1 MRQGLTAGAGT
12 GIIRIEKGA
21 ATSGWLFSRIR
32 NQAKA
37 RNRHLAEWRFLR
49 FLMMIVTV
57 KLPMC
62 IVIRM
67 VSPPFGKCGQPPAV
81 VVQRLAAEA
90 ALPVYHNST
99 GFARVALIYKK
110 RPEPKFGSLFGAED
124 GTFPRTKKQ
133 STGLF
138 FAACGWPCC
147 SSPQLRIPNKNPHG
161 GVRHGDLCLVRKMG
175 LEPTRHR
182 HTHLKRACLPIPALP
197 QIAFDCKKDSSTFGG
212 IKSSPILQLFPAW
225 GAPVK
230 SQHLF
235 LCTVPKLAKIVCA

>member
-1 MRQGLTAGAGT
+1 MQVAVGCLAVFVRFGTGFGRKKRGESRMSACAQGLTAGAGT

-67 VSPPFGKCGQPPAV
+67 VSPPLGKCGQPPAV

-90 ALPVYHNST
+90 ALPVYHDST
-99 GFARVALIYKK
+99 GFARIA
-110 RPEPKFGSLFGAED
+110 
-124 GTFPRTKKQ
+124 
-133 STGLF
+133 
-138 FAACGWPCC
+138 
-147 SSPQLRIPNKNPHG
+147 
-161 GVRHGDLCLVRKMG
+161 
-175 LEPTRHR
+175 
-182 HTHLKRACLPIPALP
+182 RA
-197 QIAFDCKKDSSTFGG
+197 
-212 IKSSPILQLFPAW
+212 
-225 GAPVK
+225 
-230 SQHLF
+230 
-235 LCTVPKLAKIVCA
+235 

>member
-1 MRQGLTAGAGT
+1 MRQGLTAGTGT

-90 ALPVYHNST
+90 ALPVYHDST
-99 GFARVALIYKK
+99 GFARVTLIYKKK

-124 GTFPRTKKQ
+124 AKPKAQIITRRATRRLSFPRNLTR
-133 STGLF
+133 
-138 FAACGWPCC
+138 C
-147 SSPQLRIPNKNPHG
+147 PH
-161 GVRHGDLCLVRKMG
+161 K
-175 LEPTRHR
+175 HR
-182 HTHLKRACLPIPALP
+182 NVSCRLIT
-197 QIAFDCKKDSSTFGG
+197 
-212 IKSSPILQLFPAW
+212 
-225 GAPVK
+225 
-230 SQHLF
+230 
-235 LCTVPKLAKIVCA
+235 LAQ

>member
-1 MRQGLTAGAGT
+1 MSAGRDLTVAAGAD
-12 GIIRIEKGA
+12 IIKIEKGA

-90 ALPVYHNST
+90 ALPVYHDST
-99 GFARVALIYKK
+99 GFARVALIYKKK

-124 GTFPRTKKQ
+124 GTFPRANQQ
-133 STGLF
+133 STGLLVPALRCRRPVQVLSSEYQTKIPMAGYAMGTF
-138 FAACGWPCC
+138 VWCGRWD
-147 SSPQLRIPNKNPHG
+147 LNPHVIDTRTSNVPVCRFQHFRKSHLTARKILAHL
-161 GVRHGDLCLVRKMG
+161 GV
-175 LEPTRHR
+175 
-182 HTHLKRACLPIPALP
+182 
-197 QIAFDCKKDSSTFGG
+197 
-212 IKSSPILQLFPAW
+212 
-225 GAPVK
+225 
-230 SQHLF
+230 
-235 LCTVPKLAKIVCA
+235 

>member
-1 MRQGLTAGAGT
+1 MVSPPLGKCGQPPAVVVQRLAAEAALPVYHDSTGFARGCLLSAGWDLTVAAGAD
-12 GIIRIEKGA
+12 IIKIEKGA

-67 VSPPFGKCGQPPAV
+67 VSPPLGKCGQPPAV

-124 GTFPRTKKQ
+124 GT
-133 STGLF
+133 
-138 FAACGWPCC
+138 
-147 SSPQLRIPNKNPHG
+147 
-161 GVRHGDLCLVRKMG
+161 
-175 LEPTRHR
+175 
-182 HTHLKRACLPIPALP
+182 
-197 QIAFDCKKDSSTFGG
+197 
-212 IKSSPILQLFPAW
+212 
-225 GAPVK
+225 
-230 SQHLF
+230 
-235 LCTVPKLAKIVCA
+235 

>member
-12 GIIRIEKGA
+12 GIMRVEKGA

-67 VSPPFGKCGQPPAV
+67 VSPPLGKCGQPPAV

-90 ALPVYHNST
+90 ALPVYHDST
-99 GFARVALIYKK
+99 GFARVTLIYKKK

-124 GTFPRTKKQ
+124 GTFP
-133 STGLF
+133 GALF
-138 FAACGWPCC
+138 FTHHISQAIESVAVTDSVFVFMGVTER
-147 SSPQLRIPNKNPHG
+147 LRQS
-161 GVRHGDLCLVRKMG
+161 LVLPM
-175 LEPTRHR
+175 
-182 HTHLKRACLPIPALP
+182 KR
-197 QIAFDCKKDSSTFGG
+197 
-212 IKSSPILQLFPAW
+212 
-225 GAPVK
+225 
-230 SQHLF
+230 
-235 LCTVPKLAKIVCA
+235 

>member
-1 MRQGLTAGAGT
+1 MVSPPFGKCGQPPAVVVQRLAAEAALPVYHDSTGFARGCLLSAGWDLTVAAGAD
-12 GIIRIEKGA
+12 IIKIEKGA

-67 VSPPFGKCGQPPAV
+67 VSPPLGKCGQPPAV

-90 ALPVYHNST
+90 ALPVYHDST
-99 GFARVALIYKK
+99 GFARVALILIYKKK

-124 GTFPRTKKQ
+124 GTFP
-133 STGLF
+133 GALLF
-138 FAACGWPCC
+138 THHISQAIESVAATDSVFVFMGVTERLR
-147 SSPQLRIPNKNPHG
+147 QL
-161 GVRHGDLCLVRKMG
+161 LVLPM
-175 LEPTRHR
+175 
-182 HTHLKRACLPIPALP
+182 KR
-197 QIAFDCKKDSSTFGG
+197 
-212 IKSSPILQLFPAW
+212 
-225 GAPVK
+225 
-230 SQHLF
+230 
-235 LCTVPKLAKIVCA
+235 

>member
-1 MRQGLTAGAGT
+1 MFGGFCAVWDRIWAGKAGRKPDVSVRPSLTAGAGT
-12 GIIRIEKGA
+12 GIMRVEKGA

-67 VSPPFGKCGQPPAV
+67 VSPPLGKCGQPPAV

-90 ALPVYHNST
+90 ALPVYHDST
-99 GFARVALIYKK
+99 GFARVALIYKKK

-124 GTFPRTKKQ
+124 GTFPRTL
-133 STGLF
+133 LF
-138 FAACGWPCC
+138 
-147 SSPQLRIPNKNPHG
+147 
-161 GVRHGDLCLVRKMG
+161 
-175 LEPTRHR
+175 THR
-182 HTHLKRACLPIPALP
+182 HAMA
-197 QIAFDCKKDSSTFGG
+197 
-212 IKSSPILQLFPAW
+212 
-225 GAPVK
+225 
-230 SQHLF
+230 
-235 LCTVPKLAKIVCA
+235 